1 MDSER
6 KQEIEVFLENLK
18 QIAKQSEKTTA
29 EDCYNLLCDYQ
40 IDEEELQEQ
49 KKDPEGVIK
58 RKKQYLDYI
67 AQEYPW
73 KLQHMMKHTDY
84 FLHIKNCSVSNG
96 SNCYKIYISVGNN
109 NLENVTQQLYNY
121 IVQERIKMTSK
132 ISYQNRSDTVVIRV
146 IEKEDTKKV
155 LNFINSN
162 LSEELRKTNPFIPR
176 DNIAAIACDRDLS
189 YNKIL
194 AILLSMFVDR
204 KKVENKLDEIS
215 LENFKKFIIE
225 LNENIINNTSIL
237 NIIST
242 KDSIISRVKSI
253 NYNTDEEIILNI
265 KEIIEYLLL
274 SLDETK
280 NKDNYLEEIDKNTKK
295 DIKNILLS
303 EDIKLKT
310 NDKPLQKDLL
320 DNYIMYIIQKN
331 SIESICNI
339 LEKCI
344 NDNNYNNIT
353 EENGFKFYFMQ
364 YLPIEELKQITN
376 GNIKNYINKL
386 INENTSEFD
395 NKTIIEICLK
405 IYNDEGEVGLMTLLK
420 SVLTDD
426 YSLIPE
432 EYLEKIEQIDKK
444 QLTRKIIELT
454 KKCDTNNLIDDE
466 MKDILDKKTKR
477 KYPVIF
483 EEMCNETAELHNDDP
498 TYLIKAFKKL
508 INDEFDLFPEEY
520 HENLEYW
527 STSAIIEYIKEYI
540 KEYYE
545 ILGYNQYSPEIEE
558 IIFNSQ
564 QKK

>member
-1 MDSER
+1 
-6 KQEIEVFLENLK
+6 
-18 QIAKQSEKTTA
+18 
-29 EDCYNLLCDYQ
+29 
-40 IDEEELQEQ
+40 
-49 KKDPEGVIK
+49 
-58 RKKQYLDYI
+58 
-67 AQEYPW
+67 
-73 KLQHMMKHTDY
+73 
-84 FLHIKNCSVSNG
+84 
-96 SNCYKIYISVGNN
+96 
-109 NLENVTQQLYNY
+109 
-121 IVQERIKMTSK
+121 
-132 ISYQNRSDTVVIRV
+132 
-146 IEKEDTKKV
+146 
-155 LNFINSN
+155 
-162 LSEELRKTNPFIPR
+162 
-176 DNIAAIACDRDLS
+176 
-189 YNKIL
+189 
-194 AILLSMFVDR
+194 
-204 KKVENKLDEIS
+204 
-215 LENFKKFIIE
+215 
-225 LNENIINNTSIL
+225 
-237 NIIST
+237 
-242 KDSIISRVKSI
+242 
-253 NYNTDEEIILNI
+253 
-265 KEIIEYLLL
+265 
-274 SLDETK
+274 
-280 NKDNYLEEIDKNTKK
+280 
-295 DIKNILLS
+295 
-303 EDIKLKT
+303 
-310 NDKPLQKDLL
+310 
-320 DNYIMYIIQKN
+320 MYIIQKN
-331 SIESICNI
+331 SIESICSI

-454 KKCDTNNLIDDE
+454 KKFDANNLIDDE

-483 EEMCNETAELHNDDP
+483 EEMCNETVELHNDDP